1 MVDIRSGKKR
11 PSCVISLRN
20 IPQLSGVREDASTTI
35 GATTLVNELIENPKL
50 GTTFPALVEA
60 AQRLGSTQIR
70 NQATVGGNLCN
81 ASPCAD
87 MAPPLLVYDARVQ
100 LETSTKK
107 RELPLETFFNAPG
120 ETCLA
125 EGEILTAVIV
135 DPPSP
140 NAKATF
146 MKKGRVAMDLSQVS
160 VAVLLVLDGERCTHV
175 RVAAGSVAPRPLR
188 LVGVEQLLQDSH
200 ITPELI
206 GQARAQAEQEVSPIT
221 DIRATEEYRR
231 HMTGVFVE
239 RALIRL
245 VA

>member
-20 IPQLSGVREDASTTI
+20 VSELKGVQEHASTTI
-35 GATTLVNELIENPKL
+35 GATTLVNELLENPQL
-50 GTTFPALVEA
+50 GATYPALLEA
-60 AQRLGSTQIR
+60 AQRLGSVQIR

-87 MAPPLLVYDARVQ
+87 LAPPLLVYDARVR
-100 LETSTKK
+100 LETTTKK
-107 RELPLETFFNAPG
+107 REVPLEIFFNAPG
-120 ETCLA
+120 ETCLS

-146 MKKGRVAMDLSQVS
+146 LKKGRVAMDLSQVS
-160 VAVLLVLDGERCTHV
+160 VAALMVLEGDRCVHV

-188 LVGVEQLLQDSH
+188 LVGVEQLLSGRQVTS
-200 ITPELI
+200 ELI
-206 GQARAQAEQEVSPIT
+206 GQARALAEHEVSPIS
-221 DIRATEEYRR
+221 DLRATAQYRR

-239 RALIRL
+239 RALVKLSI
-245 VA
+245 

>member
-20 IPQLSGVREDASTTI
+20 VPELNGVREDGSTTI
-35 GATTLVNELIENPKL
+35 GATTLVNELLENPRL
-50 GTTFPALVEA
+50 GAYPALVEA
-60 AQRLGSTQIR
+60 AQRLGSVQIR

-87 MAPPLLVYDARVQ
+87 LAPPLLVYDARVR
-100 LETSTKK
+100 LETSTEN
-107 RELPLETFFNAPG
+107 REIPLEAFFNAPG
-120 ETCLA
+120 ETCLS
-125 EGEILTAVIV
+125 EGEIVTAVRV

-140 NAKATF
+140 KARATF

-160 VAVLLVLDGERCTHV
+160 VAALLVLEGERCVHA

-188 LVGVEQLLQDSH
+188 LVAVEQLLSGQRV
-200 ITPELI
+200 TTELF
-206 GQARAQAEQEVSPIT
+206 GKARALAEQEVSPIS
-221 DIRATEEYRR
+221 DLRATAEYRR

-239 RALIRL
+239 RALVKL
-245 VA
+245 SA